1 MQITTYLE
9 HAIESELSGNV
20 VDLCPVGALTSK
32 PYAFEAR
39 PWELVKTPGIDVMDA
54 VGTNVRF
61 DSRGRQVL
69 RVLPRMNEDVDEE
82 WAHDKT
88 RHAIDGLVR
97 RRLDQ
102 PYVRVKGKL
111 QPASWAH
118 AFATIAK
125 QVKGA
130 GKGEVAAVAG
140 DLVEVESLYV
150 ARKLLAALGSSLVEG
165 RQNGLARSE
174 EHTSEL
180 QSLMRNSYAV
190 FCLKKKNKTIQE
202 HKKNK

>member
-1 MQITTYLE
+1 MCDGSSDVCFPI
-9 HAIESELSGNV
+9 S
-20 VDLCPVGALTSK
+20 
-32 PYAFEAR
+32 FEAR

-69 RVLPRMNEDVDEE
+69 RVLPRINEDVNEE

-111 QPASWAH
+111 QPSSWAH
-118 AFATIAK
+118 AFATKI
-125 QVKGA
+125 
-130 GKGEVAAVAG
+130 
-140 DLVEVESLYV
+140 
-150 ARKLLAALGSSLVEG
+150 G
-165 RQNGLARSE
+165 RA
-174 EHTSEL
+174 H
-180 QSLMRNSYAV
+180 V
-190 FCLKKKNKTIQE
+190 
-202 HKKNK
+202 